1 MKTESKEPT
10 KKKSTIVGRLKS
22 GDEQKVF
29 SALEQIVEHGD
40 ETMVIPLLEL
50 YRDSPSE
57 EVKARVQGLL
67 SSLKISGAED
77 ILVETLGDEDYRS
90 IHGDVLGFIWNS
102 GFHPIDAVDV
112 ITKVS
117 LSGDYMTAVEGLT
130 LLENINGPLDEE
142 SLYQA
147 LLEVRSF
154 LDVHKDEGHE
164 LYALA
169 LSIFEVLAK
178 HEKE

>member
-1 MKTESKEPT
+1 MKAESKEP
-10 KKKSTIVGRLKS
+10 KKKKIAIVSGLKS
-22 GDEQKVF
+22 GEERKVF

-40 ETMVIPLLEL
+40 ETMVVPLIEL

-57 EVKARVQGLL
+57 EVRARVQGLL

-77 ILVETLGDEDYRS
+77 ILIETLGDEAYQTV
-90 IHGDVLGFIWNS
+90 HGDILGFIWNS

-130 LLENINGPLDEE
+130 LLENINGTLDEE

-147 LLEVRSF
+147 LLEVRGF
-154 LDVHKDEGHE
+154 LETHKDDGHE